1 MIKLVCDFCR
11 NEIPIMNGNPDI
23 RVYEDRDFIKYEIRK
38 VDKYNEST
46 RLDVCGDCLTRI
58 EGFLESLTVTDS
70 EYQRQDCM
78 KRMNKILEPS
88 RPHIEQPR

>member
-11 NEIPIMNGNPDI
+11 NEIPIMDNNPEV
-23 RVYEDRDFIKYEIRK
+23 RVYNDRDFIKYDIRK
-38 VDKYNEST
+38 IDKYGEAK

-78 KRMNKILEPS
+78 KRLDKILKSS